1 MTSRL
6 DSQARRTLTLLAC
19 LIVGALALD
28 MWQHAA
34 RLAGGQSWFDSG
46 ISAISYPLQKALLVS
61 TSEIE
66 DAWMAIGR
74 GRLLGER
81 NAELADRVASLE
93 LQLIALQEARAQS
106 DREAALLSA
115 YAESRRPKR
124 LAHVIGLSSGGWLSY
139 LLADKGSADG
149 VSQRDVAVTREGVAG
164 QVYAVTT
171 HTARVLPL
179 TDPSSGVAVRI
190 QRTRETGI
198 LKGVGGW
205 ECELYYL
212 DPDSGA
218 RPGDLI
224 LTAGTG
230 GIFPKGLR
238 VGTVTAVKADPYS
251 PGKVAEVEPAVD
263 FRNAEELL
271 LLSLDPRD

>member
-34 RLAGGQSWFDSG
+34 RLAGAQTWFDSG
-46 ISAISYPLQKALLVS
+46 ISAISYPLQKALIVS

-74 GRLLGER
+74 GRLLQER
-81 NAELADRVASLE
+81 NAELADRAASLE
-93 LQLIALQEARAQS
+93 LQLIALQEARTQS
-106 DREAALLSA
+106 DREAALLDA
-115 YAESRRPKR
+115 YADSSRPKR

-149 VSQRDVAVTREGVAG
+149 VSQRDVAVTRQGVVG

-179 TDPSSGVAVRI
+179 T
-190 QRTRETGI
+190 
-198 LKGVGGW
+198 
-205 ECELYYL
+205 ELCYL

-218 RPGDLI
+218 RPGDLV

-251 PGKVAEVEPAVD
+251 PGKVAEIEPVVD
-263 FRNAEELL
+263 FQNAEELL
-271 LLSLDPRD
+271 LLSLGQRE